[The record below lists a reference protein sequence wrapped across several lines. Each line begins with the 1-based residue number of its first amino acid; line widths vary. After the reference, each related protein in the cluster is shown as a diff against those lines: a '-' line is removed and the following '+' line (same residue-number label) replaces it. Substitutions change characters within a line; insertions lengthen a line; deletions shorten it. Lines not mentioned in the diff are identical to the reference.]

1 VEVQVD
7 PYGAA
12 AEHEQ
17 QHQQDELQ
25 LAAQAAGPP
34 VRPIARAAGEEAG
47 RCPTQGTAPRI
58 VPGIPVI
65 REGPVGAMAVAVAA
79 EVAVGVVAAGREP
92 GVVLAPEAFG
102 VPGAPVG
109 AGLVGGGVAAAR
121 GPCGTGGA
129 AVLCAP
135 GADAFVD
142 ALLGAGT
149 FVAAL
154 PFADGVPILQGGQG
168 TATGNVIAV
177 GAAPQRFPG
186 RRPTARRGV

>member
-1 VEVQVD
+1 
-7 PYGAA
+7 
-12 AEHEQ
+12 
-17 QHQQDELQ
+17 
-25 LAAQAAGPP
+25 
-34 VRPIARAAGEEAG
+34 
-47 RCPTQGTAPRI
+47 
-58 VPGIPVI
+58 
-65 REGPVGAMAVAVAA
+65 MAVAVAA

-154 PFADGVPILQGGQG
+154 PFADGVPVLQGGQG

-186 RRPTARRGV
+186 RRPTARRGVHDGIRCARTPPVHGAPVPVAQRGAVAAPDDVAIITSIAAGFVASVHGYRE